1 MGSIYLVIYNCHTN
15 LTNLLCCPPTWFS
28 PLHGTLWE
36 VPQTISMLR
45 YTYLLLES
53 LTHSLAD
60 NHLETDINLKY
71 LSKHMS
77 FGGRRES
84 EGEFED
90 KSEKSSTPHD
100 SGFPL
105 FPEFS

>member
-1 MGSIYLVIYNCHTN
+1 
-15 LTNLLCCPPTWFS
+15 
-28 PLHGTLWE
+28 
-36 VPQTISMLR
+36 
-45 YTYLLLES
+45 
-53 LTHSLAD
+53 
-60 NHLETDINLKY
+60 
-71 LSKHMS
+71 MS
-77 FGGRRES
+77 FGGRREN

>member
-1 MGSIYLVIYNCHTN
+1 MGSIYLVIYNSHIN
-15 LTNLLCCPPTWFS
+15 LTNLLGCLPTWFS
-28 PLHGTLWE
+28 SLHGTLWE
-36 VPQTISMLR
+36 VPQTTSMLR
-45 YTYLLLES
+45 STYLLLES

-60 NHLETDINLKY
+60 NHLETNISLKY
-71 LSKHMS
+71 LSKYMS

-90 KSEKSSTPHD
+90 KSEKSCIHD

-105 FPEFS
+105 FP